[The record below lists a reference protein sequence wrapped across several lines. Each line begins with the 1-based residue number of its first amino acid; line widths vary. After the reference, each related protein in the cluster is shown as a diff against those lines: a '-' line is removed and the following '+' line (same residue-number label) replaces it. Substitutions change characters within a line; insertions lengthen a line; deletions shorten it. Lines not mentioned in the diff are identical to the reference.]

1 MPQNR
6 SVPDVKSKRIHWN
19 ELRPN
24 LPIECLVFLDESGV
38 NLGMI
43 RRYGRAVGGKRVVD
57 HSPLTRPRGTTLLSA
72 IRVNKVIAQTS
83 YPGGTTKEKFRQYVQ
98 ETLLPSLNPG
108 DIVIMDN
115 LAAHHAPE
123 IAQLIAQAG
132 AQVLYLPPY
141 SPDFNPIEKLWSK
154 MKAYLR
160 KCRALTFEDL
170 DLALHQAFATVTDS
184 DCRNWFACAGY
195 C

>member
-1 MPQNR
+1 MK
-6 SVPDVKSKRIHWN
+6 VKRNDWK

-24 LPIECLVFLDESGV
+24 LPIEHLVFLDESSV

-43 RRYGRAVGGKRVVD
+43 RWSGCAVGGKRVVD

-72 IRVNKVIAQTS
+72 IRVNKVIAQMS

-98 ETLLPSLNPG
+98 ETLLPTLNPG
-108 DIVIMDN
+108 DIVFMDN
-115 LAAHHAPE
+115 LATHHAPE
-123 IAQLIAQAG
+123 IAQLAAQAG

-154 MKAYLR
+154 IKVYLR
-160 KCRALTFEDL
+160 KYRALTFEDL
-170 DLALHQAFATVTDS
+170 DFVLHQAFYAVTSS
-184 DCRNWFACAGY
+184 DCHNWFACAGY